1 MDIYKI
7 KDTLSTKRFRDTFCG
22 VLVLIVIV
30 TQMFLYSTNGWN
42 LVLNYFSVANAISRV
57 LFIAF
62 LIRYIKCDNFALK
75 AFFAYF
81 LWYIISKILCG
92 DTKLTGSLYGIYLHL
107 FLFCLLYYSYMLD
120 EKSRKEFFLAFSG
133 LFCLFF
139 FIIAIAML
147 YVAVS
152 RTEVSLPL
160 CIDVCI
166 KTNDAIY
173 VTLPVLNRNETAAL
187 LCMAFCL
194 ALCILAEKPNR
205 WIKVASLVVAFVLYA
220 ALGLTRSRASMIGGA
235 LALTMAIILFF
246 LERIKNRTTKFRVF
260 IAGLLTIALIP
271 FAYIAFNFT
280 GYIANGINDYLT
292 TEIVEEVHNI
302 QEVQEEAEQKNVAE
316 EKEETS
322 TDINREKSNLAEQT
336 SDNTMFVEKRG
347 AKRILGL
354 SGRTS
359 IWYVAART
367 LKNEPERL
375 KFGSLQYMDSIN
387 NQLRDM
393 EGDRWKNRSMPN
405 LHNSFFEVLIQ
416 SGVVGFFFF
425 SAFVLIMFI
434 RMIKVYFYESADV
447 YVKML
452 TLPLT
457 VAIINN
463 MAESELLWS
472 SNVTNYIF
480 FLVAGIFLS
489 YSYELFPEK
498 KHWGRRKGKV
508 QDANEALS
516 TTIDEAAPEQTLPE
530 QVTL

>member
-7 KDTLSTKRFRDTFCG
+7 KDTLSTKRFRDIFCG

-62 LIRYIKCDNFALK
+62 LIRYIKCDNLALK
-75 AFFAYF
+75 AFFTYF

-120 EKSRKEFFLAFSG
+120 GKSRKEFFLAFSS

-152 RTEVSLPL
+152 RTDVSLPL

-194 ALCILAEKPNR
+194 TLCIFAENPNK
-205 WIKVASLVVAFVLYA
+205 WIKVCSLIIAFVLYA
-220 ALGLTRSRASMIGGA
+220 ALGLTRSRASMLGGA
-235 LALTMAIILFF
+235 LALTMAVILFF
-246 LERIKNRTTKFRVF
+246 LERINNRTTKIRVF

-271 FAYIAFNFT
+271 FAYTAFNFT
-280 GYIANGINDYLT
+280 GYVANGINDYLT
-292 TEIVEEVHNI
+292 TEIVEEVQDNI
-302 QEVQEEAEQKNVAE
+302 EVQEAE
-316 EKEETS
+316 EKNVDEEKEDTS
-322 TDINREKSNLAEQT
+322 TDTNQEKSNLAEQT
-336 SDNTMFVEKRG
+336 SNNTMFVEKRST
-347 AKRILGL
+347 KRILGL

-425 SAFVLIMFI
+425 SVFVLILFI
-434 RMIKVYFYESADV
+434 RMIKVFFYASADV

-457 VAIINN
+457 AAIINN

-498 KHWGRRKGKV
+498 KRWGRRKGKA
-508 QDANEALS
+508 QSANDASS
-516 TTIDEAAPEQTLPE
+516 TAIDEAAAKQTLAE